1 MAAGHSTPDAALDDR
16 LGFLG
21 KTNVGK
27 TYDVRGAAAAPPS
40 QSAQRE

>member
-1 MAAGHSTPDAALDDR
+1 MTAGDPIPDAALDDR

-21 KTNVGK
+21 KTGVSK

-40 QSAQRE
+40 PIR